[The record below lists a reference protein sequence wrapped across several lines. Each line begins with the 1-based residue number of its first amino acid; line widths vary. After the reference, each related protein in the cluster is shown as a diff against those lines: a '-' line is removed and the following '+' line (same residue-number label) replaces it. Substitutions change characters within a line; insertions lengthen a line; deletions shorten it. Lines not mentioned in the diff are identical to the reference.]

1 MTDTITIAIDGPA
14 ASGKGTIARRIA
26 EHLNLRH
33 LDTGSL
39 YRGVAALVRDQGIF
53 PTDGDAVGRIAG
65 ELTIDVLS
73 RDDLRDAG
81 IGNLASIVAAHPQVR
96 SALLEWQRNFAMG
109 GAVLDGRDIGTVILP
124 DATAK
129 LFVTADADVR
139 AARRWRELSQ
149 TEDIAYR
156 TVLDQIE
163 DRDIRDAER
172 AIAPMTH
179 AQDAALLD
187 TTEMSI
193 EQAVEEALRLVDKQ
207 IKSAQS

>member
-1 MTDTITIAIDGPA
+1 MTETVTIAIDGPA

-26 EHLNLRH
+26 EELGLRH

-39 YRGVAALVRDQGIF
+39 YRGVAALVRDQGVF
-53 PTDGDAVGRIAG
+53 ATDGDAVGRIAG
-65 ELTIDVLS
+65 ELTIDVLE

-81 IGNLASIVAAHPQVR
+81 IGNLASMVAAHPQVR
-96 SALLEWQRNFAMG
+96 TALTDWQRNFAMG

-124 DATAK
+124 DASAK

-139 AARRWRELSQ
+139 AARRWKELSQ

-163 DRDIRDAER
+163 DRDARDAER
-172 AIAPMTH
+172 AIAPMTR
-179 AQDAALLD
+179 AEDADLLD
-187 TTEMSI
+187 TSEMSI
-193 EQAVEEALRLVDKQ
+193 EQAVAEALRLVDKQ
-207 IKSAQS
+207 IKAAQS